1 MEMSVYRRLF
11 TYPTTVKIKPTDL
24 TTLITE
30 QKIKFTICIKYAII
44 NTEKYFRMK
53 GVIILSDKTDLI
65 QSISGGQELSRRQ
78 QLWLVARLSVPAIL
92 AQLSSIIMQYIDAAM
107 VGSLGADA
115 SAAIGLVT
123 SSSWLLGGL
132 CTSAAAGFSVQ
143 AAQFVGAKRNDK
155 ARDVFRQSLITAA
168 VFGLLL
174 CAAGVSV
181 SPFLPVWLGGRAEI
195 TAAASSYFFIF
206 SCALP
211 AAQFRQLAGSM
222 LQCSGDMKTPSA
234 LNIVM
239 CILDVAFNFLL
250 IFPERDVLL
259 FGGRL
264 RIFGAGLGVT
274 GAALGTA
281 LSEAVVALLMMY
293 AACKKSSVLKLKR
306 ETAWK
311 PNPSYY
317 KTAAYISLPL
327 AFEHIVLCGAQVAL
341 THITAPLGTA
351 AIAANSLAVT
361 AESLCY
367 MPGYGIGSAATT
379 LVGQSIGAGRRELA
393 KRYAGLSV
401 ILGIVLMTL
410 TGVLMFIFSPYV
422 FAMLTPDE
430 EVRMLGTQVLRIEAF
445 AEPLYAA
452 SIVTAGAL
460 RGAGDTRIPSILN
473 LVSMWGVRLTAAWL
487 MAPRFGLH
495 GVWLAMCG
503 ELCVRGILFLVRL
516 IRGKWLQSQ

>member
-1 MEMSVYRRLF
+1 M
-11 TYPTTVKIKPTDL
+11 IKLP
-24 TTLITE
+24 E
-30 QKIKFTICIKYAII
+30 
-44 NTEKYFRMK
+44 
-53 GVIILSDKTDLI
+53 KTDLL
-65 QSISGGQELSRRQ
+65 QSISGGRELSRIQ
-78 QLWLVARLSVPAIL
+78 QLALVARLSVPAIL
-92 AQLSSIIMQYIDAAM
+92 AELSSIIMQYIDAAM

-115 SAAIGLVT
+115 TGAIGLVT

-143 AAQFVGAKRNDK
+143 TAQFVGAKQNGK
-155 ARDVFRQSLITAA
+155 ARDVFRQSLLTAA

-174 CAAGVSV
+174 CVIGVSV

-195 TAAASSYFFIF
+195 TAAASRYFFIF

-211 AAQFRQLAGSM
+211 FAQFRQLAGSM
-222 LQCSGDMKTPSA
+222 LQCGGDMKTPSA

-239 CILDVAFNFLL
+239 CVLDVLFNFLL
-250 IFPERDVLL
+250 IFPSRDVSL
-259 FGGRL
+259 FGANI
-264 RIFGAGLGVT
+264 RIFGAGMGVA

-281 LSEAVVALLMMY
+281 LSEVTVSMLMMY
-293 AACKKSSVLKLKR
+293 AACVKSPILKLRKEKAR
-306 ETAWK
+306 K
-311 PNPSYY
+311 SNPAYY
-317 KTAAYISLPL
+317 KKAAYISLPL

-401 ILGIVLMTL
+401 IMGIALMTA
-410 TGVLMFIFSPYV
+410 TGVLMYIFAPFV
-422 FAMLTPDE
+422 FAVLTPDA
-430 EVRMLGTQVLRIEAF
+430 EVRLLGTQVLRIEAF
-445 AEPLYAA
+445 AEPLYAI

-473 LVSMWGVRLTAAWL
+473 LVSMWGVRITAAWL
-487 MAPRFGLH
+487 LAPRFGLH

-503 ELCVRGILFLVRL
+503 ELCVRGILFLIRL
-516 IRGKWLQSQ
+516 ARGKWLQC